1 LKRVRDERREMN
13 LGGDTGIGKA
23 DFIAAARRAA
33 QAAAAE
39 VESQTRGSSRR
50 DSAEGKKGSLLARQR
65 KPILLAIGAIMIAI
79 AG

>member
-1 LKRVRDERREMN
+1 IGSDEKIDDKVDLDAEILNRPLEPGSGMPDLNSILKRVRDERREMN

-39 VESQTRGSSRR
+39 VESQTRGS
-50 DSAEGKKGSLLARQR
+50 
-65 KPILLAIGAIMIAI
+65 
-79 AG
+79 